1 MTGINVDEFCKDA
14 ARTLLVLHQAFP
26 RPHSIFVEDLCGP
39 DQVDEFGMHSD
50 RHLACF
56 SALLWLAEEGCLR
69 YADTI
74 RQEAV
79 DQAVLT
85 GRCFTVLTIP
95 LAAPLPPE
103 AATLPVSVR
112 LEQQT
117 HVHRIEQA
125 VASRSSSRIR
135 VAVLD
140 VLAAMQGLPGS
151 AAQAPVRHQG

>member
-1 MTGINVDEFCKDA
+1 VVASINVDEFCKDA
-14 ARTLLVLHQAFP
+14 ARALLVLCQAFP
-26 RPHSIFVEDLCGP
+26 RPHTLFVEDLCGP

-56 SALLWLAEEGCLR
+56 STLLWLAEEGYLR

-85 GRCFTVLTIP
+85 GRAFTLLCTP
-95 LAAPLPPE
+95 MPEFAADDAEALPD
-103 AATLPVSVR
+103 AVR

-117 HVHRIEQA
+117 HLHRIETA
-125 VASRSSSRIR
+125 LGARSSTR
-135 VAVLD
+135 VRTAVLE
-140 VLAAMQGLPGS
+140 LMGAMERLPRS
-151 AAQAPVRHQG
+151 S